1 MDFSANVVEK
11 GKLNGNCLKVFFW
24 FNAFSSA
31 SLFCFAFRLSIKG
44 WKIEQKNRKVF
55 EKLSTPDSTPQF
67 SSSAEWKVHL
77 NSIFFVNALL
87 IRHSTIFI
95 PLRLNTC
102 GLPSHW
108 RHKNV
113 IKFQLIFKYV
123 PLRNCF
129 PFRIAFQRVMPL
141 DERFSREKAQ
151 ARSGKSD
158 AAAKMSLKSFF
169 PPSFDSVL
177 CQFQSIRV
185 FHLFESRVVQ
195 IKSKSVKGSVSGFR
209 GNCWKRP
216 RLDRQ
221 VQFDSE
227 CHFAIS
233 LRRKK
238 DSNGET
244 INGSVKS
251 ILSFNAVANLHNQ
264 LQQKKATVVTMEKSS
279 LRWKKC
285 NREFFPE
292 EIEKYTNSSSS
303 NVAAIITESIITPS
317 L

>member
-1 MDFSANVVEK
+1 MPF
-11 GKLNGNCLKVFFW
+11 LL
-24 FNAFSSA
+24 
-31 SLFCFAFRLSIKG
+31 RLCSVSPSDWVSKG

-141 DERFSREKAQ
+141 NERFSREKAQ

-169 PPSFDSVL
+169 AVIWFHSLPISINPRFSFVSM
-177 CQFQSIRV
+177 I
-185 FHLFESRVVQ
+185 ESGSLESK
-195 IKSKSVKGSVSGFR
+195 IKSKSVKGSISG
-209 GNCWKRP
+209 
-216 RLDRQ
+216 L
-221 VQFDSE
+221 S
-227 CHFAIS
+227 
-233 LRRKK
+233 RKLLK
-238 DSNGET
+238 EAEIGP
-244 INGSVKS
+244 
-251 ILSFNAVANLHNQ
+251 A
-264 LQQKKATVVTMEKSS
+264 
-279 LRWKKC
+279 KC
-285 NREFFPE
+285 NSIGMPFRYFASAE
-292 EIEKYTNSSSS
+292 EELKRRN
-303 NVAAIITESIITPS
+303 NKRQC
-317 L
+317 

>member
-1 MDFSANVVEK
+1 MPF
-11 GKLNGNCLKVFFW
+11 LL
-24 FNAFSSA
+24 
-31 SLFCFAFRLSIKG
+31 RLCSVSPSDWVSKG

-158 AAAKMSLKSFF
+158 AAAKMSLKYFF
-169 PPSFDSVL
+169 FRRHLIPFLANFNQSAFFICFDD
-177 CQFQSIRV
+177 RMR
-185 FHLFESRVVQ
+185 ESRVANK
-195 IKSKSVKGSVSGFR
+195 IKISEGVNFGAFAETVER
-209 GNCWKRP
+209 GW
-216 RLDRQ
+216 DWT
-221 VQFDSE
+221 
-227 CHFAIS
+227 
-233 LRRKK
+233 
-238 DSNGET
+238 G
-244 INGSVKS
+244 
-251 ILSFNAVANLHNQ
+251 
-264 LQQKKATVVTMEKSS
+264 
-279 LRWKKC
+279 KC
-285 NREFFPE
+285 NSIGMPFRYFTSAE
-292 EIEKYTNSSSS
+292 EELKRRN
-303 NVAAIITESIITPS
+303 NKRQC
-317 L
+317 